1 MTSVVCRL
9 AAAGTTRSGDDRA
22 TSMLAIIKG
31 QPTIGEV
38 KMTVFKGC
46 PGAINVREA
55 RPEPTVCPVC
65 GGEAELWS
73 DERAGRCHHCGSE
86 LKREMGP
93 SCYQWCK
100 FAADC
105 IGEEKLAKL
114 KGSGER
120 S

>member
-1 MTSVVCRL
+1 
-9 AAAGTTRSGDDRA
+9 
-22 TSMLAIIKG
+22 
-31 QPTIGEV
+31 
-38 KMTVFKGC
+38 MTVFKGC
-46 PGAINVREA
+46 PGAINIREA

-65 GGEAELWS
+65 GGETELWS

-105 IGEEKLAKL
+105 IGADKLAEL
-114 KGSGER
+114 KGTGER